1 MLTMQELILAEFDL
15 LALLVLKQAGLAM
28 DDIMATDDISVIQQK
43 GQEAKDQIRLAVDLS
58 ATLAPTTC
66 K

>member
-1 MLTMQELILAEFDL
+1 MQELILAEFDL

-43 GQEAKDQIRLAVDLS
+43 GQEAKDQIRLAVELS